1 MAARVALLILVTGL
15 FAALWSGDHPD
26 QLTQVRRPSKQEIR
40 LDYDRE
46 PSSNQSLS
54 LSSSEFAA
62 PLPEG
67 ITEGRYLVAD
77 RFGGTRIR
85 VVSNGEVGSV
95 VAVPGQKM
103 VDHYS
108 VESRQG
114 RWHFVRI
121 EATSADQAAIPES
134 RRSR

>member
-26 QLTQVRRPSKQEIR
+26 QSAQVRRPSKQEIR
-40 LDYDRE
+40 LDYERE

-54 LSSSEFAA
+54 RSQSELAA

-67 ITEGRYLVAD
+67 ITAGTYLVAD

-85 VVSNGEVGSV
+85 IVLKGEVGSV
-95 VAVPGQKM
+95 FASEEKLVN
-103 VDHYS
+103 HYS
-108 VESRQG
+108 VESRRG
-114 RWHFVRI
+114 RWHYVRI
-121 EATSADQAAIPES
+121 EPSSGEQAAIPES

>member
-26 QLTQVRRPSKQEIR
+26 QSAQVRRPSKQEIR

-54 LSSSEFAA
+54 LSQSEFAA

-67 ITEGRYLVAD
+67 ITAGTYLVAD

-85 VVSNGEVGSV
+85 VVLNGEVGSV
-95 VAVPGQKM
+95 VAIPEQKL
-103 VDHYS
+103 VNHYS
-108 VESRQG
+108 VESRRG
-114 RWHFVRI
+114 RWHYVRI
-121 EATSADQAAIPES
+121 EPYSEDQADIPES
-134 RRSR
+134 RQSR